1 MNNSLLDN
9 QRKAYSEN
17 FSKYGATP
25 LGTYQ
30 NNLETQYLRFERL
43 IKNLRKDLENTRI
56 HDIGSGTCD
65 FHRFLLENN
74 INHEY
79 HGTEIVQEMI
89 DFSLSVYP
97 DIKLYNRD
105 LLSVSDEMYDFNVL
119 SGTLNISH
127 DLDKKAWKEYSYNL
141 VEKMFAL
148 SSKGIAFNFLS
159 SYNTFTKEDLVYFD
173 PREFLNFCI
182 KKLSRFVIIDQCYPL
197 YEATCTVFK
206 KQFIRSV
213 YKEKAFDKYFIH

>member
-1 MNNSLLDN
+1 MTDSILDN
-9 QRKAYSEN
+9 QRKHYSEN
-17 FSKYGATP
+17 FSKYGSTP

-30 NNLETQYLRFERL
+30 NNIETQYLRFDRL
-43 IKNLRKDLENTRI
+43 IRNIRKDLLNCRI

-79 HGTEIVQEMI
+79 YGTEIVQEMI
-89 DFSLSVYP
+89 DFSLLEYP

-127 DLDKKAWKEYSYNL
+127 ELDKKAWREYSYKL
-141 VEKMFAL
+141 IEKMFAL
-148 SSKGIAFNFLS
+148 CSKGIAFNFLT
-159 SYNTFTKEDLVYFD
+159 SYNTFSKEDLVYFD
-173 PREFLNFCI
+173 PGEILSFCI
-182 KKLSRFVIIDQCYPL
+182 KKLSRFVIIDHAYPL

-206 KQFIRSV
+206 KQFIRKD
-213 YKEKAFDKYFIH
+213 YKRKAFDKYFVH